1 MVTNQLMKREFNGTQ
16 ITQRTKDSFFNA
28 TELLAVYNSNNE
40 SQSRLFDFFSN
51 QTTKNFIEVLEK
63 DLILNSGN
71 NRYLENTIKCYES
84 TRGKGGS
91 TYMHPYLF
99 VKFAMWL
106 SPQFELAIIK
116 WVYDNLIEVRHQA
129 GDYYKEMCDT
139 IQKEY
144 INLKGEKPDPLIF
157 VNEAKF
163 INSLCQIKD
172 GKRNELN
179 EKELKL
185 LSDLQKLNIS
195 LIKNHTPEQK
205 RKQMLFDYS
214 QNFKIINNI

>member
-1 MVTNQLMKREFNGTQ
+1 M
-16 ITQRTKDSFFNA
+16 
-28 TELLAVYNSNNE
+28 AVYNSNSD

-51 QTTKNFIEVLEK
+51 QTTKNFIEVLEQ

-71 NRYLENTIKCYES
+71 SRYLENTIKCYES
-84 TRGKGGS
+84 TRG
-91 TYMHPYLF
+91 
-99 VKFAMWL
+99 
-106 SPQFELAIIK
+106 I
-116 WVYDNLIEVRHQA
+116 
-129 GDYYKEMCDT
+129 
-139 IQKEY
+139 
-144 INLKGEKPDPLIF
+144 
-157 VNEAKF
+157 NEAKF

-195 LIKNHTPEQK
+195 LIKNHTQEQK
-205 RKQMLFDYS
+205 RKQMLFEYS